1 MCINVGKH
9 SHPVMEGEVIAFMR
23 LNWSCRG
30 FWGLLVNNDFG
41 LTWFVW
47 CVLSAGLLFPL
58 GCVAINKVYGWG
70 NEAARLRTI
79 TSHSSL
85 LDT

>member
-30 FWGLLVNNDFG
+30 FRGLLVNNDFG
-41 LTWFVW
+41 LMWFVW
-47 CVLSAGLLFPL
+47 RVLSVGLLFL
-58 GCVAINKVYGWG
+58 LRCVAINRHVKKSMAGEMKW
-70 NEAARLRTI
+70 
-79 TSHSSL
+79 
-85 LDT
+85 